1 MGLFDIFKKKKAD
14 EKTASGN
21 EASFRP
27 QPAANT
33 AQKPVETQPT
43 TQPVINTV
51 FDDIMAPFLSNSGSL
66 FFDPDEY
73 KKKKDALTETFAKG
87 EEGEKYLTDLLL
99 RDAIIANGRY
109 TLPNQGDR
117 VQAAYNNRN
126 MIAQALGD
134 MKTAYTAEI
143 LEKILLCTSTDPQ
156 FAISLQIAC
165 ANSLGR
171 TKHYESLEKVIK
183 SGQNVPAV
191 MVARDYLRL
200 RDLGKDEDEIN
211 VRDTSGWA
219 PIHKT
224 GAMDPEKTKNYIQDL
239 IDKGADLDII
249 RADREHTGSTA
260 LYSAVLSKQ
269 NEVAELLLEN
279 GANPNSSDL
288 YGSFPLQRAAAMG
301 NTELIRILLQHG
313 ADVRQK
319 TLTGKT
325 ALDWALQNHHT
336 DIAEILQSA
345 GA

>member
-21 EASFRP
+21 GAAFRP
-27 QPAANT
+27 QPDVNI
-33 AQKPVETQPT
+33 AQKPAAQPAAP
-43 TQPVINTV
+43 QPVINTA

-73 KKKKDALTETFAKG
+73 KKKKDALVEILEKG
-87 EEGEKYLTDLLL
+87 EEGEKYLADLLL
-99 RDAIIANGRY
+99 RDAMIANGRY

-117 VQAAYNNRN
+117 VQATYNNKN

-143 LEKILLCTSTDPQ
+143 LERILLCTSTDPQ

-165 ANSLGR
+165 ASSLGS
-171 TKHYESLEKVIK
+171 TKHYESLEKIIK
-183 SGQNVPAV
+183 SGQTVPAV

-200 RDLGKDEDEIN
+200 RDLGKDEDELN
-211 VRDTSGWA
+211 KRDTSGWA

-224 GAMDPEKTKNYIQDL
+224 GTMDLEKKKNYIQDL

-249 RADREHTGSTA
+249 CADREHTGSTA
-260 LYSAVLSKQ
+260 LYSAVVSKQ
-269 NEVAELLLEN
+269 NEIAALLLEN
-279 GANPNSSDL
+279 GANPDISDL

-301 NTELIRILLQHG
+301 NTELVRLLLQYG
-313 ADVRQK
+313 ADVSKK
-319 TLTGKT
+319 TLSGKT
-325 ALDWALQNHHT
+325 ALDWALQNHHP
-336 DIAEILQSA
+336 DIVEILQSA